1 MSRIRG
7 RNTLPELH
15 LRRALWSRGCRYRLH
30 YGVLGKPDIV
40 FVSARIAVFVDGCF
54 WHACPEHGV
63 RPKNNREFWRK
74 KLDRNIERDRE
85 VNRLLAKAGWKV
97 IRVWE
102 HEIANGLDA
111 VVARIATKLEHQ
123 PE

>member
-1 MSRIRG
+1 
-7 RNTLPELH
+7 
-15 LRRALWSRGCRYRLH
+15 LH